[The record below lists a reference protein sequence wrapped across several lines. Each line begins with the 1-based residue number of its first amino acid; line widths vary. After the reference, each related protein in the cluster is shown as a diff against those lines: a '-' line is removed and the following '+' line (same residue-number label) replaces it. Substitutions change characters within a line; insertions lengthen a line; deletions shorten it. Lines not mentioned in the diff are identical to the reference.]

1 MKPFNLERALAGKP
15 VVTRDGR
22 PVKIAGYN
30 EEADDDYKVA
40 FWIGGCV
47 YGCSDSGIYDPST
60 NRENNSDLFMA
71 PTERKEWIVR
81 YQHGAIM
88 AEIEPFIAFSG
99 PFYSLEKAQRFAKDT
114 EGSIHEITIHE

>member
-1 MKPFNLERALAGKP
+1 MKPFNLKRALAGDP

-30 EEADDDYKVA
+30 EEALTGQEVIGWLDGVA
-40 FWIGGCV
+40 YIWGKDGTLC
-47 YGCSDSGIYDPST
+47 GT
-60 NRENNSDLFMA
+60 TDLFMA

-81 YQHGAIM
+81 CANPSNYKDIYLA
-88 AEIEPFIAFSG
+88 G

-114 EGSIHEITIHE
+114 EGTIHEITIHE